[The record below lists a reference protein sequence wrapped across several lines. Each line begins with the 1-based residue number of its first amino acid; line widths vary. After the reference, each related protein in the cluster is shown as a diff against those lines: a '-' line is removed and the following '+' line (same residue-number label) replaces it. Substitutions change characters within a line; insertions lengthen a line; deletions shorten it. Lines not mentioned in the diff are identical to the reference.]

1 MARQRHLANAP
12 IREAVLELRTSP
24 PQQDIEPTLREI
36 IEGLEGYKEPTTLRV
51 FEGNISFS
59 GGDEPAAETV
69 LHRVQGFRASS
80 EDDLRVI
87 QFKVDGVTFSR
98 LAPYTTWEE
107 VAAEAKILWQ
117 AYADVIAPETVTR
130 IAVRYINHIRLP
142 HPIRDID
149 DYFTSLPR
157 IPDTLPQVFTS
168 FLSRVTIFEEE
179 RQFSAHVSHALVDD
193 IDPDRLGVIL
203 DIDAFHEG
211 VMDPTTGSLWETF
224 EGLRGFKNLIFFES
238 ITERTAEMFE

>member
-1 MARQRHLANAP
+1 MSPGASDLASVSLFDPYPALVRRSPIPTHTHFSPFPSLSCRSGAICGWDLSNAP

-107 VAAEAKILWQ
+107 AAAEAKILWQ

-179 RQFSAHVSHALVDD
+179 RQFSAHVSHVSCR
-193 IDPDRLGVIL
+193 RL
-203 DIDAFHEG
+203 
-211 VMDPTTGSLWETF
+211 
-224 EGLRGFKNLIFFES
+224 
-238 ITERTAEMFE
+238 